1 MNMAT
6 VTKEKSCFLL
16 VSSQTILLLIVTKL
30 TLISEKNA
38 NAKNNAKW
46 MSNLFFTFIL
56 FYFF

>member
-6 VTKEKSCFLL
+6 VTKEKSCLLL

-38 NAKNNAKW
+38 NAKFIFLW
-46 MSNLFFTFIL
+46 MSNLFFIFIL

>member
-46 MSNLFFTFIL
+46 TSNLFFTFIL

>member
-6 VTKEKSCFLL
+6 VTKEKSCLLL

-46 MSNLFFTFIL
+46 MSNLFFIFI
-56 FYFF
+56 